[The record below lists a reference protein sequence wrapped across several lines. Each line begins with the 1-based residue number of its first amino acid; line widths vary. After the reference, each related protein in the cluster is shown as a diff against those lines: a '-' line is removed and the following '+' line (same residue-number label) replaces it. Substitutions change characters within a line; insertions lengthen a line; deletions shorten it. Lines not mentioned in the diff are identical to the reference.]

1 VTFLSS
7 HPEPVSTYSQSRT
20 SGTLVPPAHSGDRG
34 RRLTQ
39 VGVRGTLRD
48 DRLSVCSLLFPKTP
62 PCQYFRHGGYDIPPC
77 RLQAAS
83 RVYGLAGDLDFRATR
98 PDPNRFLILF
108 TGWGSG
114 TAVIVPSPSEVS
126 MAAVLISTGQMAGSG
141 ACVPNPQ
148 RAAQSRFRE
157 DRVLVSDVLLI
168 AYPRTRRAV
177 QDFYATGQALPKVS
191 RLELA
196 GLLAGYAPNFA

>member
-1 VTFLSS
+1 
-7 HPEPVSTYSQSRT
+7 
-20 SGTLVPPAHSGDRG
+20 
-34 RRLTQ
+34 
-39 VGVRGTLRD
+39 
-48 DRLSVCSLLFPKTP
+48 
-62 PCQYFRHGGYDIPPC
+62 
-77 RLQAAS
+77 
-83 RVYGLAGDLDFRATR
+83 
-98 PDPNRFLILF
+98 
-108 TGWGSG
+108 
-114 TAVIVPSPSEVS
+114 

-157 DRVLVSDVLLI
+157 DRVLVSDVLMI
-168 AYPRTRRAV
+168 ASPRTRRAV